1 MPKVPV
7 PESAFVSKTQYT
19 NAFFGFQLPL
29 PDNKRFQIADLSE
42 SNKALQHFLFAEK
55 SGDRGITLLIVSA
68 TQVLG
73 NPDIEAQKAVFLQGE
88 QGSSAPQGLDIGGRL
103 FWRNQTEQKTY
114 GGKVYRL
121 RYATALRG
129 FVVIF
134 SVSAQN
140 GRWADE
146 LRQNIESIKFFDP
159 ATAKQVAGDD
169 SRPYLTDAVRQRLEN
184 VAQLDIAHLD
194 SGRLSGNVYSNQF
207 LGFSYQFPSDWHIG
221 DNRISAAVPEKS
233 GQSGHANTDVAR
245 KDQGAVELCTRVLST
260 ATKYPQNDIEDTFN
274 PRIMIL
280 AADPSCFAPDVGF
293 PDSVHDKESIEIFGQ
308 ALVRAFAGT
317 ALLGRD
323 ASRLIAADLAGHLF
337 LEMPSGNAVPIP
349 GSTLLRK
356 VHMSFV
362 LTSLQHYWVIWL
374 MESDT
379 ESELGRL
386 MRTSISFVPN
396 DHSIAPESH

>member
-1 MPKVPV
+1 
-7 PESAFVSKTQYT
+7 
-19 NAFFGFQLPL
+19 LLL
-29 PDNKRFQIADLSE
+29 PDSKHFQVADLSE

-55 SGDRGITLLIVSA
+55 SGDRGLTLLIISA

-73 NPDIEAQKAVFLQGE
+73 NPDLEAQKTVFLPGE
-88 QGSSAPQGLDIGGRL
+88 QGSKAPEGLDIGGRL
-103 FWRNQTEQKTY
+103 FWKNQTEQKTY
-114 GGKVYRL
+114 VGKVYRL

-129 FVVIF
+129 FVIVF

-146 LRQNIESIKFFDP
+146 LRQDIESIKFFDP
-159 ATAKQVAGDD
+159 ATAREMAGVD
-169 SRPYLTDAVRQRLEN
+169 SHPYLTEAVRSRLEN
-184 VAQLDIAHLD
+184 ITQLDIAHLD
-194 SGRLSGNVYSNQF
+194 PGRLSGNVYSNQF
-207 LGFSYQFPSDWHIG
+207 LGFSYQFPPDWHTG
-221 DNRISAAVPEKS
+221 DDRISPAVPVKP
-233 GQSGHANTDVAR
+233 GQSSRDNSDVAK
-245 KDQGAVELCTRVLST
+245 KDQGAVEQCTRLLST
-260 ATKYPQNDIEDTFN
+260 ATKYSQDGREETFN
-274 PRIMIL
+274 PHIMIL
-280 AADPSCFAPDVGF
+280 AADPSCFAPDTKF

-323 ASRLIAADLAGHLF
+323 ASRLIAADLAGHIF

-362 LTSLQHYWVIWL
+362 LTSLRHYWVIWL

-379 ESELGRL
+379 ESELDRL
-386 MRTSISFVPN
+386 MTTSISFVPT
-396 DHSIAPESH
+396 DRPTAPESH